1 MSKILKHHEFH
12 VVDVKNNTEHMPGTV
27 KFADDLRVVD
37 GYFQVF
43 SLDDPDTIIG
53 IRADN
58 VDAYRLVPI
67 FE

>member
-12 VVDVKNNTEHMPGTV
+12 VIEVNNNSEHLAGIV

-43 SLDDPDTIIG
+43 SLDDHDTIIG
-53 IRADN
+53 IRVDN